1 MSHSEQSAPPLSPKD
16 EVLKA
21 YLAER
26 TRAGDR
32 YFKSKYVA
40 DEIELTSNEIGAS
53 MVKLRSAVTSLDI
66 EKWTTNSPATWRVT
80 PVRQSASPDQQ
91 PSRS

>member
-1 MSHSEQSAPPLSPKD
+1 MSPSEQSAPPLSPKD

-21 YLAER
+21 YLTER
-26 TRAGDR
+26 IRAGDR
-32 YFKSKYVA
+32 YFKSKFVA

-53 MVKLRSAVTSLDI
+53 MVKLQSAVSSLHI

-80 PVRQSASPDQQ
+80 PARPSPA
-91 PSRS
+91 PETSTSSP